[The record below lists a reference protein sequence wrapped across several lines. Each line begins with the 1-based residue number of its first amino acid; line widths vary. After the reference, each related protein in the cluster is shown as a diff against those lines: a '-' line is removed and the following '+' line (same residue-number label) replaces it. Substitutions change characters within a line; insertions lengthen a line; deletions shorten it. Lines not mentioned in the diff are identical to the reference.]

1 MSENLFSEGGPHQIR
16 SLGNDQYHMSFTIPT
31 DEDGR
36 IARQCPMESCSPGYF
51 KVKSGTGI
59 TGGQV
64 SAYCPYCK
72 HSAEPSEFT
81 TQEQIRY
88 AKDLVIRETHK
99 GINDMV
105 RDALGIGTSGKRKI
119 GGGFISMELSYT
131 PGTLPHV
138 RQPFE
143 DEVRRDVICPHCTL
157 DQTVFGLATWCAD
170 CGRDIF
176 MVHVSAELKVARLM
190 VEDVTRRNASLGK
203 RVAAKDLENCLE
215 DAVSIFEA
223 SIKAIV
229 RRVFTE
235 RGETSEQI
243 EGQFKKIGNSFQ
255 SIERTKAQLIGL
267 FGLDLGTDARWEY
280 LSSSFKKR
288 HPVTHNLGVIDRKYL
303 GKEQEAG
310 REGREVRLTAPEI
323 DDLLVQVQEAIAV
336 IHAGLL
342 KSSP

>member
-1 MSENLFSEGGPHQIR
+1 MCRFSLCVDLFFCYCEDQLLCLNLLSEGGPRQIR

-31 DEDGR
+31 DEDRR

-99 GINDMV
+99 VINDMV

-143 DEVRRDVICPHCTL
+143 DEIRRDVICPHCTL

-176 MVHVSAELKVARLM
+176 MVQRNSRL
-190 VEDVTRRNASLGK
+190 LG
-203 RVAAKDLENCLE
+203 
-215 DAVSIFEA
+215 
-223 SIKAIV
+223 
-229 RRVFTE
+229 
-235 RGETSEQI
+235 
-243 EGQFKKIGNSFQ
+243 
-255 SIERTKAQLIGL
+255 
-267 FGLDLGTDARWEY
+267 
-280 LSSSFKKR
+280 
-288 HPVTHNLGVIDRKYL
+288 
-303 GKEQEAG
+303 
-310 REGREVRLTAPEI
+310 
-323 DDLLVQVQEAIAV
+323 
-336 IHAGLL
+336 
-342 KSSP
+342 